1 MISFEPT
8 EDQKL
13 MVESVAQFAKTTLR
27 PKIRDFERAGDLPE
41 AVRKTA
47 HELGLG
53 VVAIPEALGGAGLGF
68 TTAVL
73 LEEEIAWGDPGAA
86 FALGGPSLAPVLQY
100 PEQDHCSH
108 GDRS

>member
-13 MVESVAQFAKTTLR
+13 MVDSVAQFAKTTLR
-27 PKIRDFERAGDLPE
+27 PKFRDFERERALPE
-41 AVRKTA
+41 SVRKAA

-53 VVAIPEALGGAGLGF
+53 LIAIPEHLGGAGVGL

-73 LEEEIAWGDPGAA
+73 LEEEVAWGDPSAA
-86 FALGGPSLAPVLQY
+86 FALGGPGAFGIAVTEL
-100 PEQDHCSH
+100 
-108 GDRS
+108 